1 MHTIYDIRYSS
12 KYYLF
17 YSFLSIYLNN
27 PGCLINVLRK
37 HTYRVRVR
45 TGQIGTAAF
54 RVNLS
59 APTENFSHF
68 FETSVGSGH
77 MSLTLR
83 EDWRQHLRMA
93 ARDLGVKHIR
103 GHGS

>member
-1 MHTIYDIRYSS
+1 MAICINIC
-12 KYYLF
+12 YL
-17 YSFLSIYLNN
+17 I
-27 PGCLINVLRK
+27 
-37 HTYRVRVR
+37 RVR
-45 TGQIGTAAF
+45 TGQIGAAAF
-54 RVNLS
+54 SVNLS
-59 APTENFSHF
+59 APTEHFSHF